1 MFFQCLGQAVYDL
14 DYKSSLL
21 DPNDMLFMT
30 NETKIGK
37 RGHWSFR
44 VHRIPYSNTM
54 HTCSVLSTHR
64 VKYMAIKGDISTYY
78 AIWLSTKI

>member
-1 MFFQCLGQAVYDL
+1 MYNMRTKLKNFTLGFDDNNNFLMFFQCLGQAVYDL

-37 RGHWSFR
+37 RGH
-44 VHRIPYSNTM
+44 
-54 HTCSVLSTHR
+54 
-64 VKYMAIKGDISTYY
+64 
-78 AIWLSTKI
+78 